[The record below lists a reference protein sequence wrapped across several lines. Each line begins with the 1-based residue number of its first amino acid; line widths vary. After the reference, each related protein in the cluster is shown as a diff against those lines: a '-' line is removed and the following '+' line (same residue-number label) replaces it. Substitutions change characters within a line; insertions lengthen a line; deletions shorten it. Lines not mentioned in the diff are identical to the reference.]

1 MDPPKISEDD
11 RARMEFKRALRRAT
25 RLARDRAGEIKEL
38 NITAMMD
45 MMTIIL
51 VFLLKSWS
59 ASNASIEMNPQLTPP
74 TSSTQLHPDDSLTI
88 TVSEKAILVGDKPVA
103 LLESAETAPG
113 CPSALCAI
121 GAKVPASMKE
131 GNSDDSFL
139 ITPLFDKLNKE
150 VERMEYIAKYNAKAP
165 FTGRVTIVA
174 DRYIPY
180 RLLTEVLY
188 TAGKAKLD
196 LYRFLVLSKESSAG

>member
-1 MDPPKISEDD
+1 MDAPKISEEDH
-11 RARMEFKRALRRAT
+11 ARMEFKRAVRRAG

-121 GAKVPASMKE
+121 GAKVPANMKE

-139 ITPLFDKLNKE
+139 IAPLFDKLNKE

-196 LYRFLVLSKESSAG
+196 LYRFLVLTKETPG

>member
-1 MDPPKISEDD
+1 MEPSKISDDD
-11 RARMEFKRALRRAT
+11 RARMEFKRALRRAN

-59 ASNASIEMNPQLTPP
+59 ASNNSIEMNSQLTPP

-103 LLESAETAPG
+103 LLESSETAAG
-113 CPSALCAI
+113 CPSPMCAV
-121 GAKVPASMKE
+121 GAKVPASLKE
-131 GNSDDSFL
+131 GNSDDGFL
-139 ITPLFDKLNKE
+139 ITPLFDRLNKE

-196 LYRFLVLSKESSAG
+196 LYRFLVLSKETSG